1 MNAYIVYD
9 LDHWPTSQLSNF
21 ILKLCL
27 FGVTNIAKNSDKNN
41 YVCNGYRIA
50 FDSTGSWSFAN
61 GFAGNVVIFRVD
73 SSSSSHTDN
82 LENNF
87 LVLEE
92 GPTDDINRSVG
103 SAEKKFSIKFSKA

>member
-61 GFAGNVVIFRVD
+61 GFVGNVVIFRFD

-87 LVLEE
+87 LVLQE
-92 GPTDDINRSVG
+92 GPTDDINGSVG
-103 SAEKKFSIKFSKA
+103 SAEKKFSIKFGKA